1 MRENQS
7 VTICEQCGEFY
18 AEETTLS
25 NWCETCELYGDD
37 ALFDFDWIE
46 AVDTAIAL
54 EEM

>member
-1 MRENQS
+1 MERQDLPDGA
-7 VTICEQCGEFY
+7 ICE

-46 AVDTAIAL
+46 AVDTAIEL